1 MRFAALSRLDDA
13 VSKGEDLFLSLSHG
27 IIASLIIAAVVFRY
41 VLNDPLTW
49 TEEFI
54 VILFVWM
61 LFIGFASG
69 FHKRMHIRIDALL
82 LVLPHG
88 ARSVFGA
95 IAVSATLFTLA
106 ALVWFGTQQSLILI
120 GTQTPMLRIS
130 ASWLMTALPISCALS
145 ILHIVRFALTE
156 GLAETLWP
164 ADIAGSNEGH

>member
-1 MRFAALSRLDDA
+1 MRAALTRLDDI
-13 VSKGEDLFLSLSHG
+13 VSRGEDLFLSLSHG
-27 IIASLIIAAVVFRY
+27 VIASLIIAAVVFRY
-41 VLNDPLTW
+41 LLNDPLTW

-88 ARSVFGA
+88 ARTVFGA
-95 IAVSATLFTLA
+95 LAVAATVLTLL
-106 ALVWFGTQQSLILI
+106 ALIWFGMQQTLILT
-120 GTQTPMLRIS
+120 GTTTPMLRIS
-130 ASWLMTALPISCALS
+130 AAWLIAALPLSCALAC
-145 ILHIVRFALTE
+145 LHILRFAVTD

>member
-1 MRFAALSRLDDA
+1 MGFSALRRLDDA
-13 VSKGEDLFLSLSHG
+13 LSQGEDLFLSLAHG

-82 LVLPHG
+82 LVLPH
-88 ARSVFGA
+88 AAKTVFGSV
-95 IAVSATLFTLA
+95 AVTATLFTLG
-106 ALVWFGTQQSLILI
+106 ALIWFGTQQTLTLL

-130 ASWLMTALPISCALS
+130 ASWLMSALPISCALAF
-145 ILHIVRFALTE
+145 IHIVRFALTE

>member
-1 MRFAALSRLDDA
+1 MRAALARLDDA
-13 VSKGEDLFLSLSHG
+13 VSRGEDLFLSLSHG

-88 ARSVFGA
+88 ARTAFGTL
-95 IAVSATLFTLA
+95 AVAATLFTLL
-106 ALVWFGTQQSLILI
+106 ALVWFGTQQTLILT
-120 GTQTPMLRIS
+120 GTMTPMLRVP
-130 ASWLMTALPISCALS
+130 AAWLVAGLPVSCTLAC
-145 ILHIVRFALTE
+145 LHILRFAVTE